1 MLNASPALFE
11 ANYESVTGG
20 EVSLKSLLLESGKSK
35 MILKTKSMIAMEAN
49 YESFETLQLQ
59 YPEKLSND
67 VVLLFIGAQT
77 MGKNKNMKGLMLLN
91 YVSNIKKQKREEIQL
106 THLDEKMML
115 KSVTVGTVII
125 NEGEGVRVTSEK
137 VSDDNA
143 VALLE

>member
-49 YESFETLQLQ
+49 YESFENLQLQ
-59 YPEKLSND
+59 YPDKLSND

>member
-49 YESFETLQLQ
+49 YESFENLQLQ

-91 YVSNIKKQKREEIQL
+91 YVSNLKKQKREEIQL

>member
-49 YESFETLQLQ
+49 YESFENLQLQ

>member
-20 EVSLKSLLLESGKSK
+20 EVSLKTLLLESGKSK

-49 YESFETLQLQ
+49 YESFENLQLQ

>member
-20 EVSLKSLLLESGKSK
+20 EVSLKTLLLESGKSK

-49 YESFETLQLQ
+49 YESFENLQLQ
-59 YPEKLSND
+59 YPEMLSND